1 MKVSAEREEQIKQ
14 DFRSWAVLRDMEAE
28 ERSAT
33 DVSGSQKRALKAIRN
48 LHAIHP

>member
-14 DFRSWAVLRDMEAE
+14 DFGGWVVLRDMEAE

-33 DVSGSQKRALKAIRN
+33 ERQN
-48 LHAIHP
+48 